1 MILVTELRL
10 ELTWGNFSPL
20 FPKKRLN
27 GDKKGSFCFSPL
39 FPKKRLNGD
48 KKGSFC
54 FLYVGHFF
62 FLINFFLYVPPLFI
76 YVMCQYICMALTVV
90 KIFVYEHLS
99 WECDI
104 FLTYHLP
111 SFYIWWLIMRVYYL
125 PFFYCSE
132 SRI

>member
-1 MILVTELRL
+1 MQLFLVDCFFWNFFTMILVTELRL
-10 ELTWGNFSPL
+10 GLTWGNFSPL
-20 FPKKRLN
+20 FPKK
-27 GDKKGSFCFSPL
+27 K
-39 FPKKRLNGD
+39 LNGD

-62 FLINFFLYVPPLFI
+62 FLINFFLYVPPFFI

-99 WECDI
+99 WGCDI
-104 FLTYHLP
+104 FLTSHLP

-132 SRI
+132 SWI